1 MNPAAE
7 GTTYPDMPFIVA
19 PERVAGFR
27 DVFGQGQGVPP
38 TFLTAAEFTV
48 LPTIVADPR
57 LDVDFTRVVHGSQ
70 EYAFVRAPREG
81 ERLTIKARLES
92 VRVRAGTGFV
102 TITIDLVDEAGD
114 HVATCRSSMVERGD
128 V

>member
-27 DVFGQGQGVPP
+27 EVFGQGQGVPP

-70 EYAFVRAPREG
+70 DYTFARRA
-81 ERLTIKARLES
+81 
-92 VRVRAGTGFV
+92 TG
-102 TITIDLVDEAGD
+102 G
-114 HVATCRSSMVERGD
+114 
-128 V
+128 

>member
-7 GTTYPDMPFIVA
+7 GTTYPDVPFLVG
-19 PERVAGFR
+19 AGNGSPAFR

-70 EYAFVRAPREG
+70 EYELRPAA
-81 ERLTIKARLES
+81 
-92 VRVRAGTGFV
+92 AGG
-102 TITIDLVDEAGD
+102 
-114 HVATCRSSMVERGD
+114 
-128 V
+128 

>member
-7 GTTYPDMPFIVA
+7 GTIYPDMPFIVA
-19 PERVAGFR
+19 PDRVAAFR
-27 DVFGQGQGVPP
+27 EVFGQGRGVPP

-70 EYAFVRAPREG
+70 EYTFVRAPLEG